1 MGGGGSGQSGA
12 HGVRGEWWWCGS
24 GQSGAHGVRGG
35 WWW

>member
-12 HGVRGEWWWCGS
+12 HGVRGEWWWCG
-24 GQSGAHGVRGG
+24 QSGAHGVRGE